1 MPHVIIA
8 GPCRAEA
15 YYDSFE
21 PLNLAEGNAIQ
32 KTRNCFISSDRNEV
46 LIECIV
52 VEGGRP
58 QNFFISLLQRDDG
71 ILVRLLPLTDPE
83 KTDGIRRLLVT
94 VSSQII
100 DTHPDSSLGHTN
112 LKTYFDGDF
121 S

>member
-8 GPCRAEA
+8 GPCRVAS

-21 PLNLAEGNAIQ
+21 PLSKTDGNSIQ
-32 KTRNCFISSDRNEV
+32 KTRSCFINSDRDEV
-46 LIECIV
+46 LMDCIV

-58 QNFFISLLQRDDG
+58 QNFFVSLLQREDG

-83 KTDGIRRLLVT
+83 KTDGIRRLLVAI
-94 VSSQII
+94 SSQII
-100 DTHPDSSLGHTN
+100 DSHPDNVLSHTN
-112 LKTYFDGDF
+112 LQTYFDGDF